1 MDYTLLNYQFFCVG
15 AKPFPCTHCDKR
27 FSDKGNLRQHLKK
40 RHNPRLHRCPVCSQ
54 GFPGKREL
62 KTHLTSHKTK
72 KTKKKL
78 KSTQRPID
86 KSCDKGEELMQI
98 QSSDV
103 IQGTE
108 VLTNAEEDFLFW

>member
-1 MDYTLLNYQFFCVG
+1 M
-15 AKPFPCTHCDKR
+15 
-27 FSDKGNLRQHLKK
+27 KK
-40 RHNPRLHRCPVCSQ
+40 RHNPRLHCCPVCSQ

-62 KTHLTSHKTK
+62 KTHLTSHKTR

-86 KSCDKGEELMQI
+86 KSLEVASDKGEEQMQI

-103 IQGTE
+103 IQGTK

>member
-1 MDYTLLNYQFFCVG
+1 M
-15 AKPFPCTHCDKR
+15 
-27 FSDKGNLRQHLKK
+27 KK

-78 KSTQRPID
+78 KFTQKPID
-86 KSCDKGEELMQI
+86 KSLEVASDKGGELMQL

-103 IQGTE
+103 IRGTE
-108 VLTNAEEDFLFW
+108 VPTNAEEDFLFW

>member
-1 MDYTLLNYQFFCVG
+1 M
-15 AKPFPCTHCDKR
+15 
-27 FSDKGNLRQHLKK
+27 KK

-72 KTKKKL
+72 ETKKKL
-78 KSTQRPID
+78 KSTQRPIL
-86 KSCDKGEELMQI
+86 KSLEVACDKGEEQMQI

-103 IQGTE
+103 IQGTK